1 MKRLSFLFL
10 TFLLMLLAGCSQ
22 EAGDGGTGGPST
34 IQKIIDRNKLIIGT
48 SPGYFPFEM
57 KDKQGVNVGY
67 DMDLGK
73 AIADALKVEV
83 EFKDFEF
90 SGLIPALQTGD
101 IDMVISGMTIRGDRA
116 LAVSF
121 SDPYYSSGQVV
132 MVPKSDTTTKNWQDL
147 DQAGKKIAVSQGTTG
162 ALLAKQLFKNA
173 QIMDFDGFANAALA
187 VKQNQADAVVFD
199 EPGIAVYEIMN
210 GDSVRGIYDILSS
223 ENLGIALPLND
234 HATIQ
239 WVNSFLASYRNGP
252 ADQASI
258 QKWFK
263 SNEWI
268 NNVQQDNY

>member
-1 MKRLSFLFL
+1 MKKMAMLVVAILLLFV
-10 TFLLMLLAGCSQ
+10 AGCSQ
-22 EAGDGGTGGPST
+22 EAGGGGTGGPST
-34 IQKIIDRNKLIIGT
+34 IQKIVDRNKLIIGT

-83 EFKDFEF
+83 EYKDFEF

-121 SDPYYSSGQVV
+121 SDPYYASGQVV
-132 MVPKSDTTTKNWQDL
+132 MVNKSDTTTKSWQDL
-147 DQAGKKIAVSQGTTG
+147 DQSGKKVAVSQGTTG
-162 ALLAKQLFKNA
+162 AFLAKQLFKNA
-173 QIMDFDGFANAALA
+173 QVMDFDGFANAALA
-187 VKQNQADAVVFD
+187 VKQKQADAVVFD

-239 WVNSFLASYRNGP
+239 WVNSFLASYRNGLS
-252 ADQASI
+252 DQASI

-268 NNVQQDNY
+268 NNVQQENY

>member
-1 MKRLSFLFL
+1 MKKMAFLWL
-10 TFLLMLLAGCSQ
+10 AILLVFVTGCSQ
-22 EAGDGGTGGPST
+22 EVGGGGATGPST
-34 IQKIIDRNKLIIGT
+34 IQKIVDRNKLIIGT

-67 DMDLGK
+67 DIDLGK
-73 AIADALKVEV
+73 AIGDALKVEV
-83 EFKDFEF
+83 EFKEFEF
-90 SGLIPALQTGD
+90 GGLIPALQTGD

-121 SDPYYSSGQVV
+121 SDPYYSAGQII
-132 MVPKSDTTTKNWQDL
+132 MVPKSDSATKTWKDL
-147 DQAGKKIAVSQGTTG
+147 DKPDKKIALAQGTTG
-162 ALLAKQLFKNA
+162 ALLAKQLFQNA
-173 QIMDFDGFANAALA
+173 QMMDFDGFANAALA
-187 VKQNQADAVVFD
+187 VKQNQADAVIFD

-210 GDSVRGIYDILSS
+210 GDSVRGIYETLSS

-239 WVNSFLASYRNGP
+239 WMNSFLASYRNGP
-252 ADQASI
+252 ADQAAI